1 MQCTLSTFLEREAL
15 RPVLVMIFASLA
27 AGCVNARGRT
37 SLDAIEGPRWTLV
50 ELNDQSAQASD
61 SAHRPWIQFSASDG
75 TVSGNGGCNR
85 FGGKYTRSDSSLH
98 LAQLVSTK
106 MACALNPL
114 NAQEQQYLGVLA
126 AADYFSIAGDT
137 LSLFD
142 TEAQTPRVAR
152 FVR

>member
-1 MQCTLSTFLEREAL
+1 MLLTMRTFSDRVSL
-15 RPVLVMIFASLA
+15 RPVFAMIFASLA
-27 AGCVNARGRT
+27 LGCVNARGRT

-50 ELNDQSAQASD
+50 ELNGRSAQAAD
-61 SAHRPWIQFSASDG
+61 SAHRPWIQFSATDG

-85 FGGKYTRSDSSLH
+85 FGGKYARTDSSLH
-98 LAQLVSTK
+98 LTQLVSTK

-114 NAQEQQYLGVLA
+114 NTQEQQYLGVLT

-142 TEAQTPRVAR
+142 TAAQVPRVAR

>member
-1 MQCTLSTFLEREAL
+1 VI
-15 RPVLVMIFASLA
+15 VLIFALLA
-27 AGCVNARGRT
+27 VGCVNVRGRT

-50 ELNDQSAQASD
+50 ELNGQSVQASD
-61 SAHRPWIQFSASDG
+61 SAHRPWIQFSAADER
-75 TVSGNGGCNR
+75 VSGNGGCNR
-85 FGGKYTRSDSSLH
+85 FGGKYTRTDSSLH

-114 NAQEQQYLGVLA
+114 NAQEQQYLGVLT
-126 AADYFSIAGDT
+126 AADYFSIASDT

-142 TEAQTPRVAR
+142 TAAPAPRVAR